1 MTNLQS
7 GSDHIG
13 PGYAWQ
19 VSCLAFHDIDN
30 SLYFLRDQY
39 SRIVLR
45 TSTRHQD
52 RARKLTDDWRWS
64 IGHIRINEIGD
75 TDSTNPGID

>member
-1 MTNLQS
+1 M
-7 GSDHIG
+7 
-13 PGYAWQ
+13 
-19 VSCLAFHDIDN
+19 
-30 SLYFLRDQY
+30 DQY

-45 TSTRHQD
+45 TSTRRQD